1 MEQILQ
7 YEIFQKYQALLS
19 INFVQRVSIFGKEEC
34 QFDYIKDVHFDI
46 HVPTFC
52 RMKKKEQF
60 VHVASEHCSKDL
72 TGPNRKC
79 LGQGHGMVH
88 HVPSPKLRQNE
99 NNTATMLCWYRKIT
113 QLA

>member
-7 YEIFQKYQALLS
+7 YEIFQIYQALLS

-52 RMKKKEQF
+52 RMEKKKNSLYMLLVNIVVKISQ
-60 VHVASEHCSKDL
+60 DQ
-72 TGPNRKC
+72 TGNVWVKVM
-79 LGQGHGMVH
+79 GWSTMYQ
-88 HVPSPKLRQNE
+88 VPSYVLSIEK
-99 NNTATMLCWYRKIT
+99 
-113 QLA
+113 